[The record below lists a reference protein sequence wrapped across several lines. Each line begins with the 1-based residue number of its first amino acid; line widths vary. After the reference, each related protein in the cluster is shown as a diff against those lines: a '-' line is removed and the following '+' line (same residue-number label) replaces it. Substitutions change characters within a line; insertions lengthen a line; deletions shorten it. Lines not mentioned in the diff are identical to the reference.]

1 LICVCLFVAQQP
13 DAAVSKNKGTLKVA
27 KDDLFLVRIYKKKSK
42 KNLIVLDSKFEKL
55 ICDAA
60 VGVDKE
66 FG

>member
-1 LICVCLFVAQQP
+1 MLICVCLFVAQQP

-27 KDDLFLVRIYKKKSK
+27 KADLFLVRIY

>member
-1 LICVCLFVAQQP
+1 M
-13 DAAVSKNKGTLKVA
+13 AADEL
-27 KDDLFLVRIYKKKSK
+27 LLVRIYKKKSK
-42 KNLIVLDSKFEKL
+42 KNLIVLDAKFEKL